1 MPPCYVLSPKSPL
14 PIPSPLLFLPGFF
27 LGSLGSLGDK
37 LTSVVTFHVLPTALS
52 PDAIT
57 QPIWEGESQ
66 VGNARAGATGI
77 ECRVFFLLLLCREHT
92 GM

>member
-1 MPPCYVLSPKSPL
+1 MLRPL
-14 PIPSPLLFLPGFF
+14 AQIPSPHPFPLLLLPGFF

-66 VGNARAGATGI
+66 VGGVRAGATGI
-77 ECRVFFLLLLCREHT
+77 RCCVFFLLLC
-92 GM
+92 